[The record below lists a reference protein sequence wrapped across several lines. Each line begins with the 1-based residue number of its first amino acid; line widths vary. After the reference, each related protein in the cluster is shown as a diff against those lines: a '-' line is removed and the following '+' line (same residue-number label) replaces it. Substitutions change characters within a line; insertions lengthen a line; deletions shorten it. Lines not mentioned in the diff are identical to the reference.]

1 MSEIK
6 DKIFTTEESLN
17 ALGEVYTKGVN
28 ARKQIKRR
36 NEMNINELSK
46 ILENHKL
53 WLEDPRK
60 GERANLECANLG
72 DADLSNANL
81 RRADLSNA
89 NLRRADLSNANLRRA
104 DLSNANLRRANL
116 RRADLSDAILRR
128 ADLSDAYLRDAN

>member
-28 ARKQIKRR
+28 ARKQTKRK

-53 WLEDPRK
+53 WLEDHRK
-60 GERANLECANLG
+60 GERANL
-72 DADLSNANL
+72 
-81 RRADLSNA
+81 
-89 NLRRADLSNANLRRA
+89 
-104 DLSNANLRRANL
+104 RRANL
-116 RRADLSDAILRR
+116 SCANLSYADLRCAILIGANLRNAILRR
-128 ADLSDAYLRDAN
+128 ADLSGACLECADLRSSILEKAKIFNNYILTKI